1 MTYKKPDPGKGWR
14 LLKLGEKKVAGETFF
29 DVDFPERGLQETCC
43 AGEIFNRSDVGIGMF
58 YRTREGVKPKPYTA
72 KASITVPADYLKA
85 EKWRRLA
92 LRMSKAKTI
101 REAREIYKKGVG
113 K

>member
-1 MTYKKPDPGKGWR
+1 MTYKAPDPGKGWR

-29 DVDFPERGLQETCC
+29 YAELPGLGWKETCC
-43 AGEIFNRSDVGIGMF
+43 AGEIFDSSEVRLGMF
-58 YRTREGVKPKPYTA
+58 YRTREGVKPVKGINYQ
-72 KASITVPADYLKA
+72 
-85 EKWRRLA
+85 RLA

-101 REAREIYKKGVG
+101 REAREIYNKGVG